1 MKFNVTFR
9 STFPVNFDT
18 QNIGKELAEFLAQKL
33 RESGLE
39 ITRVDNHDDF
49 AWGIETG
56 QRGNGPFI
64 LLGYLEDGDME
75 WLASIETSVGFFG
88 RLLGKSDLKE
98 REELAKGLDKVLRGD
113 QRFQKIRWHE
123 GEQGMSPS
131 SEFPDHD

>member
-49 AWGIETG
+49 AWDINDKYSCASLCRERQCFVTSILFRPAQREWAKFKAGRESFGFRIAARFKEIGIWT
-56 QRGNGPFI
+56 
-64 LLGYLEDGDME
+64 L
-75 WLASIETSVGFFG
+75 
-88 RLLGKSDLKE
+88 
-98 REELAKGLDKVLRGD
+98 
-113 QRFQKIRWHE
+113 
-123 GEQGMSPS
+123 
-131 SEFPDHD
+131 